1 MNGSAVKYWLALACL
16 FAAFYGS
23 FFAWRKSH
31 SEAQV
36 APQPAD
42 GAATSLGPKP
52 PPLTN
57 FVLTDQSD
65 MKFDSASLRGKVW
78 VGSFFFTN
86 CPAVCW
92 RLNQALAGIQQE
104 NPTSDVRFVS
114 ITCDPTND
122 TPAALAKYAE
132 HFKADPARWA
142 FLTGDMNL
150 IRRIGNDFFQVAVE
164 NGTHSDRAFVVDGK
178 GQVRGRFRLTEPDQL
193 EKLKQLL
200 AVVEAEGPQ
209 ATDDAQP
216 ATSKGATL
224 EQSRRSNSV
233 VVSLCRRGNSRIG
246 KEPQRHDDTTE
257 NKNHEIICESSPS
270 RRATESSSAPAGYV
284 SST

>member
-23 FFAWRKSH
+23 FFVWRKSH
-31 SEAQV
+31 TEAQTV
-36 APQPAD
+36 SSPMH
-42 GAATSLGPKP
+42 GAGLNAEPIS

-57 FVLTDQSD
+57 FVLTDQAD
-65 MKFDSASLRGKVW
+65 KKFDSDSLRGKIW

-92 RLNQALAGIQQE
+92 RLNRALAGIQQS
-104 NPTSDVRFVS
+104 NPGSDVRFVS

-132 HFKADPARWA
+132 HFKADPARWT

-164 NGTHSDRAFVVDGK
+164 NGTHSDRAFIVDRK

-193 EKLKQLL
+193 EKLTQLL
-200 AVVEAEGPQ
+200 AVVEAEESQ
-209 ATDDAQP
+209 ESESDQP
-216 ATSKGATL
+216 PS
-224 EQSRRSNSV
+224 SN
-233 VVSLCRRGNSRIG
+233 
-246 KEPQRHDDTTE
+246 
-257 NKNHEIICESSPS
+257 
-270 RRATESSSAPAGYV
+270 
-284 SST
+284 